1 MRQTFPEST
10 AAAANSD
17 RRRDYMNGNNGERGW
32 ARPEGAGHYE
42 ERRGAPSG
50 YRGEPGR
57 RNSALGGRLI
67 LFLVLF
73 LLLAG
78 ICAALFA
85 VYFFSTPDKIGSSMK
100 YTYGRESVR
109 VSEKNAYRGGKLYVS
124 FSRIADMAL
133 MSKTGDSTEMRFI
146 LADGASDSAGT
157 GNEEYVS
164 FKANDADC
172 TVSGTKI
179 RLSGDCVFSSG
190 EVFVPAD
197 FVTEYMDGITVEADS
212 AKRTVKISRNK
223 TEETDADGKF
233 TDAAVTFT
241 LKASL
246 APSKL
251 SGNNTS
257 DTAGTGNVKKDIE
270 VTFATDLSEYEKYM
284 TADSDEYLVLVN
296 RQNTVDAS
304 LSPSDLVDVRDT
316 RSDRSAR
323 KMREYAEKSLE
334 AMFNEM
340 RAAGYT
346 DVSVTSAYRS
356 YDEQKN
362 LYAGYVTSEMS
373 RDPSLT
379 EEAARAVV
387 DTYSAREG
395 TSEHQTGLCCDM
407 HNLPGADQ
415 AFANE
420 AVYSWLEENAW
431 KFGFTERFPK
441 NKTEITGYSYEP
453 WHWRFVGRAAAY
465 DMKQRGMCLEEY
477 VEYKNK

>member
-133 MSKTGDSTEMRFI
+133 MSKTGDSSEMRFI

-197 FVTEYMDGITVEADS
+197 FVTEYMDGITVEAD
-212 AKRTVKISRNK
+212 R
-223 TEETDADGKF
+223 
-233 TDAAVTFT
+233 
-241 LKASL
+241 LH
-246 APSKL
+246 
-251 SGNNTS
+251 
-257 DTAGTGNVKKDIE
+257 
-270 VTFATDLSEYEKYM
+270 
-284 TADSDEYLVLVN
+284 
-296 RQNTVDAS
+296 
-304 LSPSDLVDVRDT
+304 
-316 RSDRSAR
+316 
-323 KMREYAEKSLE
+323 
-334 AMFNEM
+334 FN
-340 RAAGYT
+340 
-346 DVSVTSAYRS
+346 
-356 YDEQKN
+356 
-362 LYAGYVTSEMS
+362 
-373 RDPSLT
+373 
-379 EEAARAVV
+379 
-387 DTYSAREG
+387 
-395 TSEHQTGLCCDM
+395 
-407 HNLPGADQ
+407 
-415 AFANE
+415 
-420 AVYSWLEENAW
+420 
-431 KFGFTERFPK
+431 
-441 NKTEITGYSYEP
+441 
-453 WHWRFVGRAAAY
+453 FV
-465 DMKQRGMCLEEY
+465 
-477 VEYKNK
+477 